1 MPMRKRMLP
10 MASRARSK
18 KRIRPKMKKKMPPE
32 EKATPI
38 SGGERGQLGHC
49 WVRFGGEVD
58 VLCESESHI
67 VGIVGERCGVG
78 DGARMAL

>member
-18 KRIRPKMKKKMPPE
+18 KKRRPRKRKSTPPV

-38 SGGERGQLGHC
+38 SGKRGYRVGFEVLQ
-49 WVRFGGEVD
+49 FGRGGWYFGCRRAIG
-58 VLCESESHI
+58 L
-67 VGIVGERCGVG
+67 
-78 DGARMAL
+78 AL